1 MGLNIGL
8 TMSSDARTNLTDTDA
23 PARDDFLVVG
33 ARVSP
38 EDVRLIDLARVT
50 AGYANRSDFIVA
62 AIVEKARQILDQPA
76 KAS

>member
-1 MGLNIGL
+1 
-8 TMSSDARTNLTDTDA
+8 MSSDAPTNLADNDA

-50 AGYANRSDFIVA
+50 AGYANRSDFIVSA
-62 AIVEKARQILDQPA
+62 VMEKARAILSQPSR
-76 KAS
+76 AS

>member
-1 MGLNIGL
+1 
-8 TMSSDARTNLTDTDA
+8 MSSNAPTNLTDNEA

-50 AGYANRSDFIVA
+50 AGYANRSEFITA
-62 AIVEKARQILDQPA
+62 AIVEKARQILGQDA